1 MACDVPP
8 NVSVRTSPRKGGVT
22 FQETLSSESVLEVE
36 ESNDMYQPPSRTTS
50 RRQIVQRA
58 APAPKGLQAA
68 PSTMSPTSSSR
79 ESRRASRSL
88 ERSANLVGPFASALE
103 GLAALHLDE
112 VADLRR
118 ENVRLT
124 GAYTRLEARFL
135 QRWGPSTKVL
145 EPDENDREDDETSE
159 ESGFMPSQF
168 ATCGPEDRW
177 EMVVTKLI
185 QGGGQDATVGRS
197 ISEDSLDP
205 LPHWQMK
212 HRQDTAGFLEVL
224 RGQRT
229 TDLNEGTGTGRACPQ
244 ILAIDPTTK
253 RYVVWGLSGMLLLM
267 WDVITIPLSLFEL
280 GGFSKVLQVTN
291 PFIVVYWSTDLVV
304 QFFAWIPA
312 KDFRTAVW
320 EVRVSKISAR
330 YLKTWFL
337 PDLCIISID
346 YVFMLSDAGGGSN
359 AQGAL
364 RLSKV
369 ARFLRIIRILRLRK
383 LKDILEVLVRRQN
396 SEHVVVGIQLAKSVA
411 LLLLMSHYVACGW
424 YALAL
429 YNDQDSIN
437 WIAKNE
443 LDGTDT
449 GYVYTISLHWVMTQF
464 SPATNNIVPTNFR
477 ERAFALA
484 VVVYALIVF
493 SSFVSGLTNAVNQLR
508 RINLERTLEE
518 SLIQQ
523 FLKSKSI
530 SQSLSSDIKSFF
542 RNSYEARRTRVRE
555 KDIPFF
561 AEIPKAL
568 LVALHVEVYLPR
580 LQTSALWIFHSID
593 EGLLAKVAHHSMSEH
608 AVLPGQDVFEK
619 RSQAKGVYCSL
630 SGRLTYDMMYDKFS
644 RVAGVSVSTGS
655 LNGALRDEYSAT
667 DILPGEWMAEMAL
680 WVVWEHQGQLIA
692 KDMCELTTLDCEAV
706 GRVSETCSK
715 GAIDLVRRFVVMLLA
730 LKRVNEPTESPL
742 SDCPLEAELL
752 LNAASRAWKFWQ
764 MSGGGSNNEYKPC
777 WVADPVTNLL
787 SRRVPP
793 RADHGRGLLKSL
805 SDMSSASANFL

>member
-253 RYVVWGLSGMLLLM
+253 RSSWSLSGG
-267 WDVITIPLSLFEL
+267 V
-280 GGFSKVLQVTN
+280 
-291 PFIVVYWSTDLVV
+291 
-304 QFFAWIPA
+304 
-312 KDFRTAVW
+312 
-320 EVRVSKISAR
+320 
-330 YLKTWFL
+330 
-337 PDLCIISID
+337 
-346 YVFMLSDAGGGSN
+346 
-359 AQGAL
+359 
-364 RLSKV
+364 
-369 ARFLRIIRILRLRK
+369 
-383 LKDILEVLVRRQN
+383 
-396 SEHVVVGIQLAKSVA
+396 
-411 LLLLMSHYVACGW
+411 
-424 YALAL
+424 ALAL
-429 YNDQDSIN
+429 VG
-437 WIAKNE
+437 
-443 LDGTDT
+443 L
-449 GYVYTISLHWVMTQF
+449 F
-464 SPATNNIVPTNFR
+464 SAR
-477 ERAFALA
+477 
-484 VVVYALIVF
+484 
-493 SSFVSGLTNAVNQLR
+493 GR
-508 RINLERTLEE
+508 R
-518 SLIQQ
+518 
-523 FLKSKSI
+523 
-530 SQSLSSDIKSFF
+530 
-542 RNSYEARRTRVRE
+542 RR
-555 KDIPFF
+555 
-561 AEIPKAL
+561 
-568 LVALHVEVYLPR
+568 
-580 LQTSALWIFHSID
+580 Q
-593 EGLLAKVAHHSMSEH
+593 
-608 AVLPGQDVFEK
+608 
-619 RSQAKGVYCSL
+619 C
-630 SGRLTYDMMYDKFS
+630 GR
-644 RVAGVSVSTGS
+644 
-655 LNGALRDEYSAT
+655 
-667 DILPGEWMAEMAL
+667 
-680 WVVWEHQGQLIA
+680 
-692 KDMCELTTLDCEAV
+692 
-706 GRVSETCSK
+706 
-715 GAIDLVRRFVVMLLA
+715 
-730 LKRVNEPTESPL
+730 
-742 SDCPLEAELL
+742 
-752 LNAASRAWKFWQ
+752 
-764 MSGGGSNNEYKPC
+764 
-777 WVADPVTNLL
+777 
-787 SRRVPP
+787 
-793 RADHGRGLLKSL
+793 
-805 SDMSSASANFL
+805 